1 MWSRTQPETGLWG
14 TEESPEFCKQPGDWR
29 RAEKVLRTQKDQR
42 DRAGV
47 FKEAPGLCPGDASRH
62 INENCK
68 PSTFKGSKYR
78 KDK

>member
-1 MWSRTQPETGLWG
+1 MVPNPTRDRALGHRGEPGVLQAARRLAQSREG
-14 TEESPEFCKQPGDWR
+14 
-29 RAEKVLRTQKDQR
+29 AAAQKDQR

-47 FKEAPGLCPGDASRH
+47 FKEDPGLCPGDASRH

-68 PSTFKGSKYR
+68 PSMFKGSKYR